1 MVSTI
6 APLTGNWIDLDRV
19 FDRLLTETLSP
30 SRGQATRANGVM
42 SQPMPVDLYATDDEA
57 VLIAALP
64 GVRSEDIN
72 LSIHENTVTI
82 SGKIF
87 DAAKSQEAKG
97 ATWYLRELWSGQFQ
111 RSVTLP
117 FPIDSDRVNADF
129 EDGILKIALP
139 KIEQAKPKKITIHGS
154 ERSKE
159 AIGERS
165 NSKS

>member
-6 APLTGNWIDLDRV
+6 APLTGSWIDLDRV
-19 FDRLLTETLSP
+19 FDRLLTETIGG
-30 SRGQATRANGVM
+30 SRSQASRTNGVM

-64 GVRSEDIN
+64 GVRSEDLN

-129 EDGILKIALP
+129 EDGILKVTLP
-139 KIEQAKPKKITIHGS
+139 KIEQAKPKKITIRGS
-154 ERSKE
+154 ESPKE
-159 AIGERS
+159 AISERS